1 MWWKSKMILLSLCLP
16 LMLLTIFA
24 NGGTVKA
31 EEQTTDGF
39 VIEADRVVGSG
50 MTANIIK
57 QETSTNSGKL
67 MLRFHYKSAIIYGM
81 KLTKQVNSPK
91 GPVSISLKANGPVS
105 VRNMTVDTSAFV
117 FKGACVK
124 ALETVPELGMEQVVM
139 VAHFMESENS
149 IIKQLVLNTVSGQST
164 APKPERLKII
174 QDLSSLPLHQLD
186 KELDKISSGHMPLT
200 CEAGSKIV
208 ESDDGVG
215 KITEPVEDVFEVVTH
230 PLKTVPKSLESIVE
244 PLKPILKPLEPVTE
258 PLEPVLKPL
267 EPVAKSFEPV
277 LRPLE
282 PVTEPLEPVLK
293 PLEPVAKSFEPVLRP
308 FEPVT
313 KPLDPVVSGTT
324 NMVEQIVKSVCEQME
339 DAKGVINKELA
350 LSLIDEAIE
359 KKIPLSSVCRGQIS
373 LTKELQVWEVGLLK
387 SLGLIDLLGK
397 VIPEDPIKQLNK
409 MHEIIAKEKDGAIIF
424 SP

>member
-1 MWWKSKMILLSLCLP
+1 MWLSKLILLSLCLP
-16 LMLLTIFA
+16 LIILTIFT
-24 NGGTVKA
+24 NGGAVKA

-57 QETSTNSGKL
+57 QDTSTNSGKL

-105 VRNMTVDTSAFV
+105 VRNMTVDTSAIV

-124 ALETVPELGMEQVVM
+124 ASETVPELGMEQVVM
-139 VAHFMESENS
+139 VAHFMESENI
-149 IIKQLVLNTVSGQST
+149 IIKQLVLNTVSGQSS
-164 APKPERLKII
+164 APKPGRLKII

-200 CEAGSKIV
+200 CEEGSKIV
-208 ESDDGVG
+208 ESSDAIG
-215 KITEPVEDVFEVVTH
+215 KITEPVEDVIEVMTN
-230 PLKTVPKSLESIVE
+230 PLKTVPKPLEPIVD
-244 PLKPILKPLEPVTE
+244 PFKPIVKPLELVTE

-267 EPVAKSFEPV
+267 ESVTKKLETV
-277 LRPLE
+277 LNPLE
-282 PVTEPLEPVLK
+282 PVT
-293 PLEPVAKSFEPVLRP
+293 KS
-308 FEPVT
+308 
-313 KPLDPVVSGTT
+313 LDPIVSGTT
-324 NMVEQIVKSVCEQME
+324 EKVEQIVKSVCEQME

-359 KKIPLSSVCRGQIS
+359 KKILLSSVCRGDTS
-373 LTKELQVWEVGLLK
+373 LTKKLQSWEEGLLK
-387 SLGLIDLLGK
+387 SLGLIDLIGK
-397 VIPEDPIKQLNK
+397 VVPEDPIEQLNK
-409 MHEIIAKEKDGAIIF
+409 MREKVAKEKEGAIIF

>member
-24 NGGTVKA
+24 NGGAVKA

-124 ALETVPELGMEQVVM
+124 ASETVPELGMEQVVM

-200 CEAGSKIV
+200 CEEGSKIV
-208 ESDDGVG
+208 ESPDAIG
-215 KITEPVEDVFEVVTH
+215 KITEPVEDVIEVVTK
-230 PLKTVPKSLESIVE
+230 PLKTIPKPLEPIVD
-244 PLKPILKPLEPVTE
+244 PLKPIVKPLEPVTE
-258 PLEPVLKPL
+258 PLEPVLKQL
-267 EPVAKSFEPV
+267 EPPTKKFEPV
-277 LRPLE
+277 LKQLE
-282 PVTEPLEPVLK
+282 PPTKKFVTVLNPLK
-293 PLEPVAKSFEPVLRP
+293 PLTKS
-308 FEPVT
+308 
-313 KPLDPVVSGTT
+313 LDPVVSGTT
-324 NMVEQIVKSVCEQME
+324 EKVEQIVKSVCEQME

-359 KKIPLSSVCRGQIS
+359 KKILLSSVCRGDTS
-373 LTKELQVWEVGLLK
+373 LTKELQSLEEGLLK
-387 SLGLIDLLGK
+387 SLGLIDLIGK
-397 VIPEDPIKQLNK
+397 VVPEDPIEQLNK
-409 MHEIIAKEKDGAIIF
+409 MREKVAKEKEGAIIF

>member
-1 MWWKSKMILLSLCLP
+1 MWWKRKMILLSLCLP
-16 LMLLTIFA
+16 LMFLTIFA
-24 NGGTVKA
+24 NGGAVKA
-31 EEQTTDGF
+31 KEQTTDGF

-91 GPVSISLKANGPVS
+91 GPLSISLKANGPVS

-124 ALETVPELGMEQVVM
+124 ASETVPELGMERVVM

-164 APKPERLKII
+164 APKPEMLKII

-200 CEAGSKIV
+200 CEDGSKIV
-208 ESDDGVG
+208 ESHDGIG

-230 PLKTVPKSLESIVE
+230 PLKTVPKPLESVVE

-267 EPVAKSFEPV
+267 EPVTK
-277 LRPLE
+277 
-282 PVTEPLEPVLK
+282 PLEPVLK
-293 PLEPVAKSFEPVLRP
+293 PLEPVIKS
-308 FEPVT
+308 
-313 KPLDPVVSGTT
+313 LDPVVSGTT
-324 NMVEQIVKSVCEQME
+324 EKVEQIIKSDCEQME

-359 KKIPLSSVCRGQIS
+359 KNIPLSSVCRGDSS
-373 LTKELQVWEVGLLK
+373 LTKELQSWEEGLLK
-387 SLGLIDLLGK
+387 SLGLIDLIGK
-397 VIPEDPIKQLNK
+397 VVPEDPIKQLNK
-409 MHEIIAKEKDGAIIF
+409 MHEIIAKEKEGAIIF

>member
-1 MWWKSKMILLSLCLP
+1 MWWKSKMILLSLYLP

-24 NGGTVKA
+24 NGGAVKA

-124 ALETVPELGMEQVVM
+124 ASETVPELGMEQVVM

-200 CEAGSKIV
+200 CEEGSKIV
-208 ESDDGVG
+208 ESPDAIG
-215 KITEPVEDVFEVVTH
+215 KITEPVEDVMEVVTK
-230 PLKTVPKSLESIVE
+230 PLKTIPKPLEPIVD
-244 PLKPILKPLEPVTE
+244 PLKPIVKPLEPVTE
-258 PLEPVLKPL
+258 PLEPVLKQL
-267 EPVAKSFEPV
+267 ETPTKKFE
-277 LRPLE
+277 
-282 PVTEPLEPVLK
+282 TVLK
-293 PLEPVAKSFEPVLRP
+293 PLKPLTKS
-308 FEPVT
+308 
-313 KPLDPVVSGTT
+313 LDPVVSGTT
-324 NMVEQIVKSVCEQME
+324 EKVEQIVKSVCEQME

-350 LSLIDEAIE
+350 LSLINEAIE
-359 KKIPLSSVCRGQIS
+359 KKILLSSVCRGDTS
-373 LTKELQVWEVGLLK
+373 LTTELQSLEEGLLK
-387 SLGLIDLLGK
+387 SLGLIDLIGK
-397 VIPEDPIKQLNK
+397 VVPEDPIEQLNK
-409 MHEIIAKEKDGAIIF
+409 MREKVAKEKEGAIIF

>member
-24 NGGTVKA
+24 NGGAVKA

-117 FKGACVK
+117 FKGACVR
-124 ALETVPELGMEQVVM
+124 ASETVPELGMEQVVM

-200 CEAGSKIV
+200 CEAGSIIV
-208 ESDDGVG
+208 ESHDGVG

-230 PLKTVPKSLESIVE
+230 PMKMVPKSLESIVE

-277 LRPLE
+277 L
-282 PVTEPLEPVLK
+282 K
-293 PLEPVAKSFEPVLRP
+293 PLEPVAKSFEPVLKP
-308 FEPVT
+308 LEPVT

-324 NMVEQIVKSVCEQME
+324 NKVEQIVKSVCEQME

-397 VIPEDPIKQLNK
+397 VVPEDPIKQLNN

>member
-1 MWWKSKMILLSLCLP
+1 MWWKRKMILLSLCLP

-24 NGGTVKA
+24 NGGAVKA

-124 ALETVPELGMEQVVM
+124 ASETVPELGMEQVVM
-139 VAHFMESENS
+139 VAHFMESKNS

-200 CEAGSKIV
+200 CEEGSKIV
-208 ESDDGVG
+208 ESPDAIG
-215 KITEPVEDVFEVVTH
+215 KITEPVEDVMEVVTKPSKTIPK
-230 PLKTVPKSLESIVE
+230 PLEPIVD
-244 PLKPILKPLEPVTE
+244 PLKPIVKPLEPVTE
-258 PLEPVLKPL
+258 PLEPVLKQL
-267 EPVAKSFEPV
+267 EPPTKKFETV
-277 LRPLE
+277 LNP
-282 PVTEPLEPVLK
+282 LK
-293 PLEPVAKSFEPVLRP
+293 PLTKS
-308 FEPVT
+308 
-313 KPLDPVVSGTT
+313 LDPVVSGTT
-324 NMVEQIVKSVCEQME
+324 EKVEQIVKSVCEQME

-359 KKIPLSSVCRGQIS
+359 KKILLSSVCRGDTS
-373 LTKELQVWEVGLLK
+373 LTKELQSLEEGLLK
-387 SLGLIDLLGK
+387 SLGLIDLIGK
-397 VIPEDPIKQLNK
+397 VVPEDPIEQLNK
-409 MHEIIAKEKDGAIIF
+409 MREKVAKEKEGAIIF